1 MEDRMPP
8 NIVLVFVDNQPAE
21 MLGCYGN
28 SELHTPHLDRLA
40 GEGLRFNKAFCP
52 NAMCSPCR
60 ASLLTGLMPSQ
71 HGIHTWLDDSVMD
84 RWPLDWN
91 AIAEFRTLPKIL
103 ADSGYKTALIG
114 KYHLGSP
121 SKPQNGFQHWVALNI
136 GHTLSFYNNTIV
148 DNGREVVVPQH
159 SVDYF
164 TEKAVD
170 YIGAHDPAS
179 GTPFFLFLTYN
190 APYGHWPSVKGPSGN
205 RFARFYE
212 TTPMRS
218 VPREGVSKK
227 VVDWFVRNIEEGINP
242 NYLSSLLQQPN
253 DLETLRNY
261 FSQISMIDDGVGK
274 VLAALD
280 RKGLTDDTLVIYTA
294 DHGFSL
300 GHHGVWGHGEDSWPS
315 NCYGVSYSIPLIMR
329 HHGRIAAGQT
339 SNRLVGTTDMFATIL
354 DYVGLKESPRNPNA
368 QARSFAP
375 LLHGAAQEWDDV
387 IFMEQEETRAIR
399 TSKWLYM
406 TRFQLPGYPFG
417 DELYDL
423 EHDPGE
429 YRNLTYDPAYAAQI
443 TNLRGRVESFF
454 ASHTDP
460 RFDLWHGGRVKS
472 NSTRPWIWKKA
483 WGSEWQPVY

>member
-1 MEDRMPP
+1 MPP

-261 FSQISMIDDGVGK
+261 FSQISMIDDGVGQ

-329 HHGRIAAGQT
+329 HHGRIKGM
-339 SNRLVGTTDMFATIL
+339 L
-354 DYVGLKESPRNPNA
+354 Y
-368 QARSFAP
+368 
-375 LLHGAAQEWDDV
+375 
-387 IFMEQEETRAIR
+387 ET
-399 TSKWLYM
+399 
-406 TRFQLPGYPFG
+406 P
-417 DELYDL
+417 
-423 EHDPGE
+423 
-429 YRNLTYDPAYAAQI
+429 
-443 TNLRGRVESFF
+443 
-454 ASHTDP
+454 
-460 RFDLWHGGRVKS
+460 
-472 NSTRPWIWKKA
+472 
-483 WGSEWQPVY
+483 